1 MILYG
6 FAPERKKALENA
18 RFTGS
23 SRALSTLR
31 FMKLHSHLFC
41 NFSDYIPAWNA
52 TFLLISYVF
61 SFIFK
66 IFAKICSC
74 RSPAFPQIFIWGTEI
89 FLLITISLLCPQ
101 FGGFRFR
108 IWGGGEGSSP
118 KCHTILGITLHKI
131 LHTKATPLFLYNNN

>member
-1 MILYG
+1 MILYEL
-6 FAPERKKALENA
+6 APERKKALENA

-108 IWGGGEGSSP
+108 IWGGGGGRIIPQMPYHISNNFTQNSSY
-118 KCHTILGITLHKI
+118 KSNALVSIQ
-131 LHTKATPLFLYNNN
+131 